1 MRYYYVGNKLIKTR
15 TMKKIILILII
26 ITSANY
32 TFGQELTKNEVDE
45 FTGKTVKETSW
56 ETLNKKSKLYSY
68 VRFRKV
74 DSTIYFV
81 FKMMIGNKVY
91 SVDKGEVLYLKFA
104 DEEIVKISNSQ
115 YQLTTYGAGAV
126 GLIGSKALGVELTC
140 LINQET
146 LSKLEEK
153 TLAKVRVYTSDG
165 YVEAEVKE
173 KQAENFKEL
182 AKLID

>member
-1 MRYYYVGNKLIKTR
+1 MLLLCWEQAAKKK

-26 ITSANY
+26 ITCANY

-74 DSTIYFV
+74 DSTIHFV

-91 SVDKGEVLYLKFA
+91 SVEKGEVLYLKFA

-140 LINQET
+140 LIN
-146 LSKLEEK
+146 
-153 TLAKVRVYTSDG
+153 
-165 YVEAEVKE
+165 
-173 KQAENFKEL
+173 
-182 AKLID
+182 

>member
-1 MRYYYVGNKLIKTR
+1 
-15 TMKKIILILII
+15 MKKIILILMII
-26 ITSANY
+26 INTNY
-32 TFGQELTKNEVDE
+32 TCGQELIKNEVDE

-104 DEEIVKISNSQ
+104 DEEVVKISNSE
-115 YQLTTYGAGAV
+115 YQLTTYGAGAT
-126 GLIGSKALGVELTC
+126 GLAGSKMLGVELTC
-140 LINQET
+140 IINQEI

-165 YVEAEVKE
+165 YVEGEVNE
-173 KQAENFKEL
+173 KQAEKFKVL

>member
-1 MRYYYVGNKLIKTR
+1 
-15 TMKKIILILII
+15 MKKIILILII

-32 TFGQELTKNEVDE
+32 SFGQDLTKNEVDE

-56 ETLNKKSKLYSY
+56 QILNKKSALYSY

-81 FKMMIGNKVY
+81 FKMMIGNTVY

-104 DEEIVKISNSQ
+104 DEEIIKLSNTQ
-115 YQLTTYGAGAV
+115 YQLTTYGAGAT
-126 GLIGSKALGVELTC
+126 GLAGSKMLGVELTC
-140 LINQET
+140 IISQEI
-146 LSKLEEK
+146 LSKMVEK

-173 KQAENFKEL
+173 KQAENFMEL